1 MLQETKQQ
9 ERVKIENKTK
19 IQQVSTCPRL
29 AEELAKHGHRVRHL
43 LSDGSEE
50 PHETGAGMPDFLVQE
65 PQIPRTKRDFPQGLW
80 SHGVLATWTFRPQK
94 QNRNKTKQSK
104 AEQKRSKRKS
114 QLGTPKSKSKGYR
127 YPQTNARP
135 LPLREEEARLRKVQ
149 ARNGQRGRTQR
160 GVVRCSPYFGHIP
173 VK

>member
-65 PQIPRTKRDFPQGLW
+65 PQIPRTTRDFPQGLW

-104 AEQKRSKRKS
+104 AEQKRNKSASSELQKANRKRTRILKPMLVLS
-114 QLGTPKSKSKGYR
+114 RFARRRPGSARSRREMGKEEGHKGALFDA
-127 YPQTNARP
+127 PPT
-135 LPLREEEARLRKVQ
+135 LD
-149 ARNGQRGRTQR
+149 T
-160 GVVRCSPYFGHIP
+160 SP
-173 VK
+173 